1 VTQALPAPFVDGLA
15 ALLRGEIVSWGALG
29 VDPAD
34 FIAACA
40 EEDLIGLV
48 HRAVARAADCDWPR
62 DVRDDLARAA
72 RTAAIEELLRHK
84 EVVTVLDALA
94 EHGVR
99 PILLK
104 GTPLAY
110 TVYEEPSLRPRSD
123 TDLFIPREQR
133 DEVRRAMAQIGY
145 AATNFSDGEVLF
157 SQFEFAREDALGVGH
172 AFDFHWKIST
182 QAAFADLL
190 SYDELAAEA
199 TVVPP
204 LGAHARAAGAVHAL
218 LLACVHPVMH
228 HRNVERL
235 VWLYDIHQLMR
246 RLPPSELERFTVLA
260 VRKGVAAVSAH
271 QLALARSRLGTT
283 VPPELLAALGAAGRA
298 DEASASYL
306 ATGRRW
312 GDELVSNFRDLERWT
327 DRLRLL
333 REVAFPRSAYV
344 LRAYGMEGV
353 TLGRALLPALYLHR
367 GVRGLWKVV
376 RGRK

>member
-1 VTQALPAPFVDGLA
+1 MTRALPAPFVDGLA

-62 DVRDDLARAA
+62 DVRDDLAQAA

-84 EVVTVLDALA
+84 EVVAVLEALA
-94 EHGVR
+94 RHGVR
-99 PILLK
+99 PVLLK

-123 TDLFIPREQR
+123 TDLFVAHDQR
-133 DEVRRAMAQIGY
+133 DAVRRAMTEIGY
-145 AATNFSDGEVLF
+145 TATNFSDGEILF
-157 SQFEFAREDALGVGH
+157 SQFEFAREDGFGVGH

-190 SYDELAAEA
+190 RYDELAAEA
-199 TVVPP
+199 TAVPP
-204 LGAHARAAGAVHAL
+204 LGAHALAAGAVHAL

-228 HRNVERL
+228 HRNLERL
-235 VWLYDIHQLMR
+235 IWLYDIHQLMR
-246 RLPPSELERFTVLA
+246 QLPPSELERFTVLA

-271 QLALARSRLGTT
+271 QLALARSRLGTA

-312 GDELVSNFRDLERWT
+312 GDELVSNLRDLERWT